1 MTLVGQPARAA
12 LRATMLLAGLV
23 GGGWTLDAADVP
35 PPAPTPPA
43 DVDHAVPPAA
53 STPPGAGVDS
63 ADLDDP
69 ATGKD
74 LAGWLGKA
82 VDASGKVDKAAYA
95 REARA
100 WGIQAIT
107 RRLGPDYDFYHKGA
121 KPEVLPT
128 LFMPETKVE
137 KRAHH
142 GQGMPYQYG
151 GYEAKVNDTFGST
164 GGQVFYVPERADD
177 PGVDRIETYNWESNL
192 ITVGPTKVWW
202 SGSHPDPALLRK
214 DWQDLNGGPLRFPM
228 AMARSRTFWSNDALI
243 AFSSGFLGADGTQT
257 SGDSYPCLLFPKGKV
272 PTAVAVTNGNEL
284 GLVALWDLQ
293 SGKGEVA
300 VIALQGTNLRGW
312 RYYCLPTF
320 GSYNQLKVL
329 GYIELPGMAAPTGI
343 SCATNNRQGLVEN
356 KEFGTYK
363 LEDHKTRDIFIKGD
377 GQDKLFSAG
386 YAVVISRSENKA
398 VFIDLQPT
406 IAYLR
411 QMYLT
416 SDENLAKTVDAGL
429 APKQWP
435 PTFAVLPAYA
445 PKVVTSIRVPHPNVV
460 LAGTRPF
467 GGEPWFCHI
476 GTLDGR
482 IATWT
487 VGGLATEA
495 AAKAED
501 VKAVGVTQI
510 GRTPTSMMF
519 LRNSDPAAPGSS
531 PYEYNRTLA
540 VCCRGDREIDFVTFT
555 TAGKGTVYRRLRDAR
570 LIDPVVI
577 DPCERAPMITV
588 GDFKGR
594 KVVNYR
600 YGPTPDEHTIPKHS
614 FGVGPDGKG
623 DVECGGVLEFP
634 GPVFDV
640 NTTNVN

>member
-1 MTLVGQPARAA
+1 MRARTPAFPA
-12 LRATMLLAGLV
+12 LRVTLLLAGLAGWCGTCAAAEEPPPPPPAAGEHPLPPV
-23 GGGWTLDAADVP
+23 GGG
-35 PPAPTPPA
+35 TPEA
-43 DVDHAVPPAA
+43 GTSAVDLED
-53 STPPGAGVDS
+53 PGMA
-63 ADLDDP
+63 
-69 ATGKD
+69 KD

-82 VDASGKVDKAAYA
+82 VDASGKMDKAAYA

-100 WGIQAIT
+100 WGVQAIS

-128 LFMPETKVE
+128 LPQPETHLE
-137 KRAHH
+137 KRGHR

-151 GYEAKVNDTFGST
+151 TFDAKVDNTFGST
-164 GGQVFYVPERADD
+164 GGQVYYVPERADD
-177 PGVDRIETYNWESNL
+177 PGVDRIESYEWGNNL
-192 ITVGPTKVWW
+192 ISLAPTAVWW
-202 SGSHPDPALLRK
+202 GGSHPDPALPRRE
-214 DWQDLNGGPLRFPM
+214 WQEVNGGPLRCPV
-228 AMARSRTFWSNDALI
+228 AMGRSRTFWSNDALML
-243 AFSSGFLGADGTQT
+243 FSDGFLGADGTQT
-257 SGDSYPCLLFPKGKV
+257 SGDSFPCLLFPKNKV

-300 VIALQGTNLRGW
+300 VVALQGTNLRGW
-312 RYYCLPTF
+312 RYYCLPTY
-320 GSYNQLKVL
+320 GSYSQFKIL

-356 KEFGTYK
+356 KEFGAYK
-363 LEDHKTRDIFIKGD
+363 LEDHHTREIFTKGD
-377 GQDKLFSAG
+377 GKDKLFSAG
-386 YAVVISRSENKA
+386 YAVVISRSEGKA

-406 IAYLR
+406 IEYLR
-411 QMYLT
+411 LMYLT
-416 SDENLAKTVDAGL
+416 SDENLAKTVDTGPA
-429 APKQWP
+429 AKQWP
-435 PTFAVLPAYA
+435 PTFATVPGYA
-445 PKVVTSIRVPHPNVV
+445 PKVVTSVRVPHPSVV

-467 GGEPWFCHI
+467 AGEPWLCHI

-495 AAKAED
+495 PAKPDD
-501 VKAVGVTQI
+501 VKAVGVTQV
-510 GRTPTSMMF
+510 GRTPTSMVF
-519 LRNSDPAAPGSS
+519 LRNSDPAAPGSN

-555 TAGKGTVYRRLRDAR
+555 AAGKGTVYRRLRDAR

-577 DPCERAPMITV
+577 DPCERAPLITV
-588 GDFKGR
+588 GDFRGR

-600 YGPTPDEHTIPKHS
+600 YGPTPDDHAKPAHS
-614 FGVGPDGKG
+614 FAVGPDGKG